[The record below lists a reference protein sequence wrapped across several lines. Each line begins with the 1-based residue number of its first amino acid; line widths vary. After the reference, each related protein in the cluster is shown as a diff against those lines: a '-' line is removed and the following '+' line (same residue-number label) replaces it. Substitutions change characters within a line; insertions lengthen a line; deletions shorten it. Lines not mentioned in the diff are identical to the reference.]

1 MAGSSYDS
9 DSDDSLDDDSFID
22 LYSHVERSSRRLI
35 RRQSREPDPV
45 SDSPQGSQELERRSS
60 RSLLGK
66 SNPSLDKSNRQPQS
80 QPQRRVSSSSHDG
93 EMPKSRSPTSRR
105 RTSVTDQPSGML
117 GSFLANEQSKSSS
130 SSPKGSRS
138 ICSAPALVRRKS
150 SDSVD
155 CGASVGSRK
164 TVSHNTQQRPPG
176 ESSSRSSRSVS
187 QSRSVSRPRQHSSR
201 NFHGS
206 STSARGERSSR
217 PDASSR
223 GERSSRPDA
232 SSRGERSSRPDASS
246 RGERS
251 SGRSDPKDAES
262 MVASKLREIRK
273 GQDEQRRKSQE
284 LKRSMSQ
291 RHAYRSGR
299 STSVSRSSSRNL
311 ARQNSSDSLSYGNTS
326 TRSSSSARTSS
337 SSPKPTRNSSYLD
350 NLFAPGTQ

>member
-22 LYSHVERSSRRLI
+22 LYSHVEQSSRRLI

-45 SDSPQGSQELERRSS
+45 SDSPQGLERRSS
-60 RSLLGK
+60 RRLLGPH
-66 SNPSLDKSNRQPQS
+66 SPSVEKGNRQSQFQS
-80 QPQRRVSSSSHDG
+80 QSQPLPQPQRRVSSSSHDG

-105 RTSVTDQPSGML
+105 RTSSTDQPSGML
-117 GSFLANEQSKSSS
+117 GSFLANEQSKSTSS
-130 SSPKGSRS
+130 TPKGSRS

-150 SDSVD
+150 GDSVD

-164 TVSHNTQQRPPG
+164 TVSHHTQQRPSG

-187 QSRSVSRPRQHSSR
+187 QSRSVSRSRQNSSR
-201 NFHGS
+201 NLHGS
-206 STSARGERSSR
+206 SRQDSSA
-217 PDASSR
+217 
-223 GERSSRPDA
+223 
-232 SSRGERSSRPDASS
+232 RGERSSRPDASS

-291 RHAYRSGR
+291 RHAYRSAR
-299 STSVSRSSSRNL
+299 STSVSRSSRNL
-311 ARQNSSDSLSYGNTS
+311 TRQNSSDSLSYGNTS

-337 SSPKPTRNSSYLD
+337 SSPKPTRSSSYLD

>member
-105 RTSVTDQPSGML
+105 RTSATDQPSGML

-201 NFHGS
+201 NLRGS
-206 STSARGERSSR
+206 STSA
-217 PDASSR
+217 
-223 GERSSRPDA
+223 
-232 SSRGERSSRPDASS
+232 RGERSSRPDASS